1 MEPMIAS
8 PLIRPERLRARLEA
22 LAAQGGEASGGGVRG
37 VSRFPFSAAHAE
49 AVRLVA
55 AWMEEAGLSAGCDEF
70 GNLIGTTP
78 GSGGRPAVILGSHL
92 DTVPC
97 GGMFDGALGVVAGV
111 EVAAAL
117 HESGRGLYHALA
129 VVGFADEEGQQFG
142 VGTLASR
149 CVTGRIPRERFTS
162 LRGRDGRTLS
172 ESLAAFAPGLP
183 GCAFPEHAA
192 AYLELHIEQGP
203 VLSRSGRRVALVNT
217 ITGIART
224 VVILE
229 GEANHA
235 GTTPMVD
242 RRDALVGAA
251 DVILAVHSLAR
262 AAGAPA
268 VGTVG
273 ALSVSPGASNVVPG
287 RAEFSVEFRTTDGA
301 QLRGLCTG
309 IGLEARQVAQ
319 SRGLSCHIGDWDL
332 RDPVP
337 MDEGI
342 QRAIARAIQDVGFE
356 PFAMPSG
363 AGHDAMVMAQHVP
376 SGMIFV
382 PSAGGISHSPR
393 EWTDWE
399 DAALGAEVLLRTVM
413 LLEETARNGRSRAGG
428 QDPIPGGVW
437 TACIPN
443 TA

>member
-1 MEPMIAS
+1 MEPIISS
-8 PLIRPERLRARLEA
+8 PLVRPERLRARLEM
-22 LAAQGGEASGGGVRG
+22 LAAQGGEASGGDVRG
-37 VSRFPFSAAHAE
+37 VSRFPFSAAHAD
-49 AVRLVA
+49 AVRIVA

-70 GNLIGTTP
+70 GNLIGTCP
-78 GSGGRPAVILGSHL
+78 GSGDGPAIILGSHL

-97 GGMFDGALGVVAGV
+97 GGMFDGALGVAAGV

-117 HESGRGLYHALA
+117 HESGRGLHHALA
-129 VVGFADEEGQQFG
+129 IVGFADEEGHQFG

-149 CVTGRIPRERFTS
+149 CVTGRIPRERFAS
-162 LRGRDGRTLS
+162 LRGRDGRTLA

-183 GCAFPEHAA
+183 RCAFPERAA

-203 VLSRSGRRVALVNT
+203 VLARFGRRVAVVST

-224 VVILE
+224 VVVLE
-229 GEANHA
+229 GESNHA

-251 DVILAVHSLAR
+251 DVVLAVHSLAR
-262 AAGAPA
+262 TAGAPA

-273 ALSVSPGASNVVPG
+273 TLSVSPGASNVVPG
-287 RAEFSVEFRTTDGA
+287 HAEFSIEFRTTDGV
-301 QLRGLCTG
+301 QLRSLCAG
-309 IGLEARQVAQ
+309 IGVEARQVAQ

-337 MDEGI
+337 MDEGV
-342 QRAIARAIQDVGFE
+342 QRAIARAIQDAGCE

-382 PSAGGISHSPR
+382 PSVGGISHSPR

-413 LLEETARNGRSRAGG
+413 LLDEAGLPAARAHPAHDAS
-428 QDPIPGGVW
+428 
-437 TACIPN
+437 
-443 TA
+443 